1 MGQIL
6 FSFFLRERGEH
17 PGVGTQR
24 LTTKWEKNKQTKTGN
39 KKRSSNFFFK
49 TTKKSVFAIFFFFLA
64 FGTGGS
70 FSLCV
75 THFFLKTKS
84 SHQSNR
90 DDRGK
95 KITREKTF

>member
-39 KKRSSNFFFK
+39 KKGVQISSSRQQRKVFLQFF
-49 TTKKSVFAIFFFFLA
+49 SFFWLSAREVLF
-64 FGTGGS
+64 
-70 FSLCV
+70 LCV
-75 THFFLKTKS
+75 
-84 SHQSNR
+84 
-90 DDRGK
+90 
-95 KITREKTF
+95 